1 MEPGYGEG
9 RGWGRW
15 PAGSQKLSE
24 PLSEHPGLGPGGTAW
39 VMVMRRVLHACT
51 SACGAPGRESHPP
64 GSPMETGAKS
74 TEQGNAHP
82 PIRPS
87 TWADLWGEETAPAPA
102 RALSSRFPALPLW
115 GSSEEGAS
123 LDVASPALL
132 VRLNLSPSLCKA
144 P

>member
-1 MEPGYGEG
+1 
-9 RGWGRW
+9 
-15 PAGSQKLSE
+15 
-24 PLSEHPGLGPGGTAW
+24 
-39 VMVMRRVLHACT
+39 
-51 SACGAPGRESHPP
+51 
-64 GSPMETGAKS
+64 METGAKS

-144 P
+144 PWKGVLHPLWLPRQVGLDGGAKLCLSPRLRLWLPQGLGPPP